1 MFSRIRRW
9 WRLRRTHRDD
19 IHLDPVVIL
28 LPRTPR
34 TVGYGSD
41 DADSDACDQ
50 RGADE
55 LDVRAAL
62 LAALGEAPG
71 GDR

>member
-1 MFSRIRRW
+1 MLSRILRW

-19 IHLDPVVIL
+19 IHLDLVVIL
-28 LPRTPR
+28 LPRTAR
-34 TVGYGSD
+34 TADDGSG

-50 RGADE
+50 RSADE

-62 LAALGEAPG
+62 LAALGETPG

>member
-1 MFSRIRRW
+1 MLSRIRRW
-9 WRLRRTHRDD
+9 WRLRRAHRDD
-19 IHLDPVVIL
+19 IHLDLVVIL
-28 LPRTPR
+28 LPRTVR
-34 TVGYGSD
+34 TADDYSG

-50 RGADE
+50 IGADE

>member
-1 MFSRIRRW
+1 MLSRIRRW

-19 IHLDPVVIL
+19 LHLKLVVIL
-28 LPRTPR
+28 LPRTPK
-34 TVGYGSD
+34 TADDGSGDAGSD
-41 DADSDACDQ
+41 ARDQ
-50 RGADE
+50 PGADE

-71 GDR
+71 GGR